1 MQTRKADIAII
12 GAGTAGSTAF
22 HALKAAGKQ
31 VVLIDRGPLGT
42 TCARVGC
49 MPSKAA
55 LHAGMHWKVAKA
67 LAASATPSTHGPQAL
82 WSHAR
87 QTRDALASAAAE
99 RTRKAAGESL
109 IMAEARF
116 VAPGIL
122 QAGEQRI
129 EAGAFIVATG
139 SRPVVPKALEGVAS
153 RVLTTD
159 TLFDLEVLPARMGIL
174 GLGAIG
180 LELGLALSRLDVQVV
195 AADQKDTIGG
205 IQDPDVLKR
214 AIARFE
220 TELPMWLGAAVE
232 VSLEGDQVRMRT
244 GEREALVDR
253 LLVVTGRQPNTEAL
267 DLAAAGISLDQAGRP
282 SIDPATMQAP
292 GSSQVP
298 IFFAGDVQPDR
309 PLMHEAAD
317 EGQMAA
323 QAALS
328 SLRGE
333 SWPGASRRVP
343 ITILFTD
350 PDACAVGMTH
360 EAAMQEGAVVGTAEG
375 SGNGRSKI
383 LGAPENLLRIYADP
397 GSGAL
402 LGASMLLTQ
411 GEHLAHLIA
420 WAIQAKQT
428 VNDLLAMPYY
438 HPSIEEM
445 LQSALKSASQQ
456 MRP

>member
-1 MQTRKADIAII
+1 MQTRKVDIAII
-12 GAGTAGSTAF
+12 GAGTAGVTAF
-22 HALKAAGKQ
+22 STLKAAGKE

-55 LHAGMHWKVAKA
+55 LHAGMRWTTAKELPA
-67 LAASATPSTHGPQAL
+67 GATLSAQGPQAL

-87 QTRDALASAAAE
+87 QTRDALAGGAAE
-99 RTRKAAGESL
+99 RTRKAVGDNL

-116 VAPGIL
+116 VAPGAL
-122 QAGEQRI
+122 EVGDQRI
-129 EAGAFIVATG
+129 EAKAFIVATG
-139 SRPVVPKALEGVAS
+139 SHPVVPKSLDGVAS
-153 RVLTTD
+153 HILTTD
-159 TLFDLEVLPARMGIL
+159 TLFELEELPQRLGIL

-180 LELGLALSRLDVQVV
+180 LELGLALTRLDVQVIG
-195 AADQKDTIGG
+195 ADQQTTIGG
-205 IQDPDVLKR
+205 IQDPEVQDR
-214 AIARFE
+214 ALSRFGD
-220 TELPMWLGAAVE
+220 ELPTWLGASVD
-232 VSLEGDQVRMRT
+232 VTLEGDKVRMRT
-244 GEREALVDR
+244 DKHDALVDR

-267 DLAAAGISLDQAGRP
+267 DLAAAGIPLDKAGRP
-282 SIDPATMQAP
+282 NIDPATMRA
-292 GSSQVP
+292 SDAP

-309 PLMHEAAD
+309 PLLHEAAD

-323 QAALS
+323 QAALA

-333 SWPGASRRVP
+333 RWQGAPRRVP

-350 PDACAVGMTH
+350 PDVCTVGMSYQ
-360 EAAMQEGAVVGTAEG
+360 AAMQRDAVIGIAEG

-383 LGAPENLLRIYADP
+383 LGAQDNLLRVYVER
-397 GSGAL
+397 STGAL
-402 LGASMLLTQ
+402 LGASMLLTH
-411 GEHLAHLIA
+411 GEHLAHLLA

-428 VNDLLAMPYY
+428 VNDLLAMPFY

-456 MRP
+456 LNP